1 MKYKNI
7 KIKSEGLN
15 NTKHKVEKL
24 RQNIQIQ
31 AKKRI
36 LYDFIF
42 DSDSNQAPLVIKH
55 RELKKSAVLQEFRV
69 KSSSILFKNIVF
81 FCNIININIFVLS
94 VALYTQ
100 A

>member
-24 RQNIQIQ
+24 RQNKQIQ
-31 AKKRI
+31 AKKRT

-55 RELKKSAVLQEFRV
+55 RELKKSASKCDYFEITAGKQV
-69 KSSSILFKNIVF
+69 
-81 FCNIININIFVLS
+81 
-94 VALYTQ
+94 YTHIQ
-100 A
+100 